1 MLFSTIYSLPPQN
14 QQSPPPTPKSMPM
27 PPLNH
32 QIDNKKTMLL
42 QKAKKIPTSTHS
54 DLKVVDTSNEPI
66 PTPTAD
72 LHKEQQDESLN
83 GIVLCYIY
91 IYIYTHSIVFF
102 LVCI

>member
-1 MLFSTIYSLPPQN
+1 
-14 QQSPPPTPKSMPM
+14 MPM

-91 IYIYTHSIVFF
+91 IYIYILLYFF
-102 LVCI
+102 SVYLIKHIYNEFL